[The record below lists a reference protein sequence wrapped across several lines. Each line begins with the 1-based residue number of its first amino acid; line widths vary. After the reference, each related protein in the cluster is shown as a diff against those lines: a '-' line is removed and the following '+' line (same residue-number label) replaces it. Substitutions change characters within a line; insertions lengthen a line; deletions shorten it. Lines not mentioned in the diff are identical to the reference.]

1 MEVYGGWIPCLC
13 KLANGEADMMVYV
26 TKGQSLICVRN
37 LKRCVEDLQ
46 QLVAARRGTCKV

>member
-1 MEVYGGWIPCLC
+1 MEVYEGWIPYLC
-13 KLANGEADMMVYV
+13 KLANDEADMMVYV

-46 QLVAARRGTCKV
+46 QLVAARRGKCKV